1 MKPQSTKSHKPTQW
15 TPPEKRLRTY
25 ASFGYRGPK
34 DDIAKVKFPQFKII
48 VPTVEDKGQIQ
59 AALEHIHGSSADHNF
74 VAVNCLS
81 HGYQDLPGQ
90 PSPVVVNPQLF
101 SQVAESKPTVFLVE
115 LRTDRGTHFEM
126 DTVAVCTSLEKARA
140 WIKASAK
147 AKLLV
152 KDLPV
157 NLKSWFAICSQTVDA
172 SVEDFGMDTNLL
184 ETYSISGKNLQGNQ
198 P

>member
-1 MKPQSTKSHKPTQW
+1 MKTKSSQPKQT
-15 TPPEKRLRTY
+15 TPEQRLKTY
-25 ASFGYRGPK
+25 ASFGYNEPT
-34 DDIAKVKFPQFKII
+34 DDLSKVKFPQFKIV

-59 AALEHIHGSSADHNF
+59 AALEHIHDSNVNPDF
-74 VAVNCLS
+74 VAVNALM
-81 HGYQDLPGQ
+81 HGYQDLPTQ
-90 PSPVVVNPQLF
+90 PGPVVVNPHLF
-101 SQVAESKPTVFLVE
+101 SQITNAKPTVFLVE
-115 LRTDRGTHFEM
+115 LRTDRGNHFEM
-126 DTVAVCTSLEKARA
+126 DTVAVCTTLEKARA

-147 AKLLV
+147 AKLLI

-172 SVEDFGMDTNLL
+172 PIEDFGVDTNLL